1 MNGLSWL
8 IYIANVG
15 STLGGFFTFVCIV
28 TGIAT
33 IGFIIAV
40 LVFSGDTDNY
50 YRPLNSDALAR
61 NKENRSACKSWAI
74 RAGLFCM
81 LMGTLSSI
89 IPNRE
94 TVLLIAASE
103 IGDRVMNSE
112 KMAKVGDRVGSVVD
126 PGIDLLKIWIEQQT
140 QTIKKSMEPVS
151 QPATKN

>member
-1 MNGLSWL
+1 
-8 IYIANVG
+8 
-15 STLGGFFTFVCIV
+15 
-28 TGIAT
+28 
-33 IGFIIAV
+33 
-40 LVFSGDTDNY
+40 
-50 YRPLNSDALAR
+50 
-61 NKENRSACKSWAI
+61 
-74 RAGLFCM
+74 M

-112 KMAKVGDRVGSVVD
+112 KMAKVGDRIGSVVD